1 MTVTYQ
7 PVLVLLSI
15 GVAILGSLTALSL
28 TSGSD
33 DTENDSW
40 LSSFAL
46 ANGGLIMGG
55 TIWSM
60 HFIAMMAVDFPILV
74 NYNLVEPSPRSA
86 SPSSPPAPASTW
98 PARARQASG
107 AFRSAAY

>member
-15 GVAILGSLTALSL
+15 GVAILGSLTALAL

-33 DTENDSW
+33 DAEGDSW
-40 LSSFAL
+40 LTSFAL

-74 NYNLVEPSPRSA
+74 NFFATPTRDRTFGLQI
-86 SPSSPPAPASTW
+86 
-98 PARARQASG
+98 RQA
-107 AFRSAAY
+107 ALLAKEAHALQP